1 MRYVVC
7 YQANARGQ
15 EALNLSIALARRQEA
30 ELEIVLVLPA
40 ESPFGAV
47 YPPAPASIVQEQ
59 AERWLAEALALVP
72 QDVPARAHLRYGES
86 EAEALIAAVEE
97 LDAALLVIGA
107 ASHGLFRRFTVGST
121 ASSLLHAA
129 KVPVAL
135 VPQGYQNQEAI
146 TRMSA
151 GIGSR
156 AGAEE
161 VLELA
166 LNSAQRRG
174 LPLRLISLLP
184 LDGAQ
189 TDGAQTA
196 ARENLQSKL
205 EAALSSR
212 PELTV
217 KPEIVVAQG
226 DSIEQAIDTLTWEQP
241 GEVLL
246 IGSSRLA
253 PARSLFLG
261 STAQRILRAL
271 PVPMIVLPRGHQSR
285 ITP

>member
-30 ELEIVLVLPA
+30 ELEIVLVLPE

-47 YPPAPASIVQEQ
+47 YPPAPASLVQQQ
-59 AERWLAEALALVP
+59 AERWLAEALAMVP
-72 QDVPARAHLRYGES
+72 SDVPARAQLRHGES
-86 EAEALIAAVEE
+86 EAEALIAAAEE
-97 LDAALLVIGA
+97 FDAALLVIGA
-107 ASHGLFRRFTVGST
+107 ASHGLFKRFTVGST

-156 AGAEE
+156 AGADE

-166 LNSAQRRG
+166 LDSAQRRG

-184 LDGAQ
+184 LDGV
-189 TDGAQTA
+189 QTA

-205 EAALSSR
+205 NAALDSR
-212 PELTV
+212 PELNLE
-217 KPEIVVAQG
+217 PEVVVAQG
-226 DSIEQAIDTLTWEQP
+226 DSIEQAIDALSWEQP
-241 GEVLL
+241 GEILL

>member
-15 EALNLSIALARRQEA
+15 EALNLSIALARRQDA

-72 QDVPARAHLRYGES
+72 QDVLARTHLRSGES

-156 AGAEE
+156 TGADE

-166 LNSAQRRG
+166 LDSAQRRG

-184 LDGAQ
+184 LDGV
-189 TDGAQTA
+189 QTA
-196 ARENLQSKL
+196 AQEDLQSKV
-205 EAALSSR
+205 EAALSTRS
-212 PELTV
+212 ELTV
-217 KPEIVVAQG
+217 TPEIVVAQG
-226 DSIEQAIDTLTWEQP
+226 NSIEQAIDALPWEQP
-241 GEVLL
+241 GEILL

-253 PARSLFLG
+253 PARSIFLG